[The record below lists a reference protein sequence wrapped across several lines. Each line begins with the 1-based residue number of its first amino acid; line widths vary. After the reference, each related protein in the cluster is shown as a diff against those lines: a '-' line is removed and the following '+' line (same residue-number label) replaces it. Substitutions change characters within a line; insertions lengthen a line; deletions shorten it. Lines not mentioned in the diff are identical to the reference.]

1 MEKKILRD
9 AEDVYG
15 GGDQLKSF
23 DRTKLGIFEQ
33 KIFVLLALNVWI
45 EIWYWSV
52 KKGQEKI
59 S

>member
-1 MEKKILRD
+1 MLRD
-9 AEDVYG
+9 AEDVYV

-23 DRTKLGIFEQ
+23 DRTKLGIFEM
-33 KIFVLLALNVWI
+33 KNFVLLALNVWI